1 MTSKKCQHI
10 KFTVKFTGAV
20 FSVLVALRWWIHYCP
35 ISVQQNGPVPSPCTV
50 SSKSRTF
57 WYVVLL
63 SFFILFYF
71 IKRRCWSWVLDVWIL
86 SFDISLSL
94 FSIPLP
100 FLSPIRYFFVLLSC
114 CIVVEWKV
122 WKYWIRLITMAHSCH
137 NYDLEP
143 NASPFIPLLWF
154 TGCNFP
160 FSYNW
165 TDAVA
170 PVGTTYCWGLLG
182 DLFSTSSL

>member
-1 MTSKKCQHI
+1 MGQFHLHALSP
-10 KFTVKFTGAV
+10 VKAGLFGM
-20 FSVLVALRWWIHYCP
+20 
-35 ISVQQNGPVPSPCTV
+35 
-50 SSKSRTF
+50 
-57 WYVVLL
+57 L
-63 SFFILFYF
+63 SYWAFFFPPF